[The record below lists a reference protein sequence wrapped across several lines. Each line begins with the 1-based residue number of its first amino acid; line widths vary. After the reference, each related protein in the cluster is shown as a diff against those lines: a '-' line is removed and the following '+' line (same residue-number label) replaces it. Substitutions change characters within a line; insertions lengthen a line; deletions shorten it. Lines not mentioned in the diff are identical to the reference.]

1 MLTAFQGTCFLIVG
15 ATVIGDIY
23 RPVERGTAYG
33 FFLSGTLVSCARYYT
48 EAGTLLIVLHVL

>member
-33 FFLSGTLVSCARYYT
+33 FFLSGTLVSLVRYFT
-48 EAGTLLIVLHVL
+48 